1 MQNSPHPTMRA
12 WRVLSLYGMP
22 WKLNSVATCYYVVFI
37 KVIPH
42 KVAVTVCG
50 VPVQTSSFHEISNH
64 HIAAATSAQ
73 HPYSLQSP
81 CASLPHPETQYR
93 DQPKQPQPR
102 QNQIQPETSKRTT
115 GIIPV
120 VSFV

>member
-1 MQNSPHPTMRA
+1 MQKLATPYDEA
-12 WRVLSLYGMP
+12 WRVLSLYVGCLV
-22 WKLNSVATCYYVVFI
+22 KLNSVATCYYVVFI

-50 VPVQTSSFHEISNH
+50 VPVQTSSFHERSNH

-93 DQPKQPQPR
+93 KQPQPR
-102 QNQIQPETSKRTT
+102 QNQIQPETSNE
-115 GIIPV
+115 PPE
-120 VSFV
+120 SYP